1 MNKKSLATTFRRSIR
16 NVGTIEKG
24 MIVSRDHEGVSWI
37 SG

>member
-1 MNKKSLATTFRRSIR
+1 MNKKSLVTIFRRSIR

-24 MIVSRDHEGVSWI
+24 MIVSWIIEEVSWI